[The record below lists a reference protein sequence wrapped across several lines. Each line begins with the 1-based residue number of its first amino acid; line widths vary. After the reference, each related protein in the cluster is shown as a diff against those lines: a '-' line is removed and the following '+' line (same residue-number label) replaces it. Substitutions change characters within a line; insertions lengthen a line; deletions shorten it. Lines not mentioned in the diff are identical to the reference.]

1 MVKNPPANAGDRGS
15 SLGSGRFPGER
26 NGNPPQYS
34 CLEHPMGREAWWA
47 TVYGVAK
54 VSDRTEQQQQQIHG
68 VTCVNGPPF
77 PNIFADASTKALA
90 STDWFLKELLKTFKK
105 FGVEYHFNL
114 GELSFPGEMRWNTNK
129 KSESKDSLHD

>member
-1 MVKNPPANAGDRGS
+1 
-15 SLGSGRFPGER
+15 
-26 NGNPPQYS
+26 
-34 CLEHPMGREAWWA
+34 MGREAWWA

-77 PNIFADASTKALA
+77 PNIFADAGTKALA

-129 KSESKDSLHD
+129 SESKDSLHDWMVISVRPEFLSVSIQTAVFNTVRFATIV